1 MLTIKYEEINL
12 TVHQQTPQVS
22 TKPHGYNGRL
32 VIEPEYNRAYFTESA
47 CEPASPKNP
56 IIVRGRHIKFRINSD
71 GRVRGTF
78 ILGNDTHIDNVC
90 ILANQI
96 DDLIDNL
103 STTHHIDN
111 NVFVVRRKRVGMTN

>member
-1 MLTIKYEEINL
+1 MLTIKYNEIDL
-12 TVHQQTPQVS
+12 TVHQQSPQVS

-32 VIEPEYNRAYFTESA
+32 VIEPEYNRAYFTETMR
-47 CEPASPKNP
+47 EPAAAKNP

-78 ILGNDTHIDNVC
+78 MLDPDTHIDNVC
-90 ILANQI
+90 ILAERI

-103 STTHHIDN
+103 SMTRHVDN
-111 NVFVVRRKRVGMTN
+111 NVFVVKRVGMTN

>member
-1 MLTIKYEEINL
+1 MLTIKYNEIDL
-12 TVHQQTPQVS
+12 TVHQQSPQVT

-32 VIEPEYNRAYFTESA
+32 VIEPEYNRAYFTETMR
-47 CEPASPKNP
+47 EPAAAKNP

-78 ILGNDTHIDNVC
+78 ILDPDTHIDNVC
-90 ILANQI
+90 ILANRI

-111 NVFVVRRKRVGMTN
+111 NVFVVRRERTRMTN

>member
-1 MLTIKYEEINL
+1 MLTIKYNEIDL
-12 TVHQQTPQVS
+12 TIHQQSPQVS

-32 VIEPEYNRAYFTESA
+32 VIEPEYNRAYFTETMR
-47 CEPASPKNP
+47 EPAAAKNP

-78 ILGNDTHIDNVC
+78 MLDPDTHIDNVC
-90 ILANQI
+90 ILANRI
-96 DDLIDNL
+96 DDLIDKL

-111 NVFVVRRKRVGMTN
+111 NVFVVRAKRVGMTN

>member
-1 MLTIKYEEINL
+1 MLTIKYNEIDL
-12 TVHQQTPQVS
+12 TVHQQSPQVS
-22 TKPHGYNGRL
+22 VKSHGYNGRL
-32 VIEPEYNRAYFTESA
+32 VIEPEYNRAYFTETMR
-47 CEPASPKNP
+47 EPAAAKNP

-78 ILGNDTHIDNVC
+78 ILDPDTHIDKVC
-90 ILANQI
+90 ILAERI

>member
-1 MLTIKYEEINL
+1 MLTIKYNEIDL
-12 TVHQQTPQVS
+12 TVHQQSPQVT

-32 VIEPEYNRAYFTESA
+32 VIEPEYNRAYFTETMRETA
-47 CEPASPKNP
+47 PAKNP

-78 ILGNDTHIDNVC
+78 MLDPDTHIDNVC
-90 ILANQI
+90 ILAERI

-103 STTHHIDN
+103 SMTHRIDN
-111 NVFVVRRKRVGMTN
+111 NVFVVRRERTRMTN

>member
-1 MLTIKYEEINL
+1 MLTIKYNEIDL
-12 TVHQQTPQVS
+12 TIHQQSPKVS
-22 TKPHGYNGRL
+22 VKPHGYNGRL
-32 VIEPEYNRAYFTESA
+32 VIEPEYNRAYFTESMRETA
-47 CEPASPKNP
+47 PAKNP
-56 IIVRGRHIKFRINSD
+56 IIVRGKHIKFRINSD

-78 ILGNDTHIDNVC
+78 ILNPDTHIDNVC
-90 ILANQI
+90 ILAERI

>member
-1 MLTIKYEEINL
+1 MLTIKYNEIDL
-12 TVHQQTPQVS
+12 TVHQQSPQVS

-32 VIEPEYNRAYFTESA
+32 VIEPEYNRAYFTETMR
-47 CEPASPKNP
+47 EPAAAKNP

-78 ILGNDTHIDNVC
+78 MLDPDTHIDNVC
-90 ILANQI
+90 ILAEKI

-103 STTHHIDN
+103 SMTRRISNDVIVARTNRVHIFN
-111 NVFVVRRKRVGMTN
+111 